1 MVPAGAHEPIGGA
14 VAAGDNAPRG
24 LDNATAHEMR
34 SHLTTILG
42 YGDLLEMQDLTPA
55 QKEAAA
61 AIVKAGRVLLK
72 MLQDN
77 SEDPARAE

>member
-1 MVPAGAHEPIGGA
+1 
-14 VAAGDNAPRG
+14 
-24 LDNATAHEMR
+24 MR

-61 AIVKAGRVLLK
+61 AIVKAGHVLLK

-77 SEDPARAE
+77 SEGPARAE